1 MNVWQEVLPVNV
13 LYLCDVGSDQGMYF
27 LCLNTC
33 DFVFSALSDSMVVQ
47 NASFAVYFVC
57 LLLFSS
63 IANLIQFSIHCR
75 NRGPKSLIVTC
86 INLKKNSVTYIIY
99 QVYTISIVT
108 S

>member
-1 MNVWQEVLPVNV
+1 MYYICVMLDRTKECIFYVSI
-13 LYLCDVGSDQGMYF
+13 LY
-27 LCLNTC
+27 
-33 DFVFSALSDSMVVQ
+33 FVFSALSDSMVVQ